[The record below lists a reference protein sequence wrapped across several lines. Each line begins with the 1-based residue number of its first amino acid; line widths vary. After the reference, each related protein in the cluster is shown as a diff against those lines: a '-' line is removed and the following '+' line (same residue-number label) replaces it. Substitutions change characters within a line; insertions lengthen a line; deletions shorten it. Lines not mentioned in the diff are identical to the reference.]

1 MCGRFTLHH
10 TSDQLVER
18 FAVEDPG
25 LPLVPRYNIAP
36 SQPLALALEKKRRIL
51 DVAQWGLVPFWAKDP
66 KIGRRMINAR
76 AETAA
81 EKPAFKGA
89 LKYRRCIIPASGYY
103 EWQKKGAEPVPT
115 YIRPSDASLL
125 SMAGL
130 WEEWSAP
137 EGETLRTCTIIT
149 TQANAFTAPIH
160 HRMPLLLS
168 PAQEAVWLD
177 PQLQNPADLADLLAS
192 EPEAPLVAHP
202 VSKRVNVPTFD
213 EPTCI
218 EPLAA

>member
-10 TSDQLVER
+10 SMDQIVER

-25 LPLVPRYNIAP
+25 LPLEPRYNIAP
-36 SQPLALALEKKRRIL
+36 SQPLTLALHNNRRRL
-51 DVAQWGLVPFWAKDP
+51 DIAHWGLVPFWAKDP
-66 KIGRRMINAR
+66 KMGRRMINAR
-76 AETAA
+76 AETLA

-89 LKYRRCIIPASGYY
+89 LKYRRCLIPASGYY
-103 EWQKKGAEPVPT
+103 EWQTQGEERVPT
-115 YIRPSDASLL
+115 YIRPGDAGLL
-125 SMAGL
+125 AMAGL

-137 EGETLRTCTIIT
+137 EGETLRTCTIVT

-160 HRMPLLLS
+160 HRMPLLLT

-177 PQLQNPADLADLLAS
+177 PQRQNPADLAALLTSKS
-192 EPEAPLVAHP
+192 ELPLVSHS
-202 VSKRVNVPTFD
+202 VSKQVNIPTFD
-213 EPTCI
+213 DPSCI